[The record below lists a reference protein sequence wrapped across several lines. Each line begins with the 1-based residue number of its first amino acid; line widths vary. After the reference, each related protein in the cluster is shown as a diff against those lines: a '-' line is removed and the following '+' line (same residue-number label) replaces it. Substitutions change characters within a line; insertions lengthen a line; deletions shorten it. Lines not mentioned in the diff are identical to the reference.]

1 MARGLEQM
9 LIANFPN
16 NLNSINS
23 ISPFRNGGANFK
35 AYIDAAYDFIK
46 QNPNKID
53 VKIVGKTVDDL
64 YETTKIWY
72 TAKTGKLW

>member
-9 LIANFPN
+9 LIANFPS

-23 ISPFRNGGANFK
+23 ISPLRNGGANFK

-46 QNPNKID
+46 QNPDKIREE
-53 VKIVGKTVDDL
+53 IVGMSFDDI